1 MCPSPSTSKTL
12 IDHHFPEEKLKIWH
26 RGVDTD
32 LFSPSKR
39 RKEQRQAWMGNID
52 KVVLLYVGRV
62 SWEKNLKTLSQA
74 YINLQSTRND
84 IHLIITGDGPA
95 RTELEAI
102 FENAKVPVNFTGYL
116 EGIQLSGIANLW
128 GNF

>member
-26 RGVDTD
+26 RGVDTE

-39 RKEQRQAWMGNID
+39 RKELREAWMGNSD

-62 SWEKNLKTLSQA
+62 SWEKNLKALSQA
-74 YINLQSTRND
+74 YINL
-84 IHLIITGDGPA
+84 HLIRDDVHLVITGDGPA
-95 RTELEAI
+95 RMELEVI
-102 FENAKVPVNFTGYL
+102 FQNEKVPVTFTGYL
-116 EGIQLSGIANLW
+116 EGIKLSGVANS
-128 GNF
+128 

>member
-1 MCPSPSTSKTL
+1 MCPSPSTFKTL

-26 RGVDTD
+26 RGVDSV

-39 RKEQRQAWMGNID
+39 RKKLRDTWMGNVD

-62 SWEKNLKTLSQA
+62 SWEKNLKSLSQA
-74 YINLQSTRND
+74 YISLRAITND
-84 IHLIITGDGPA
+84 IHLVITGDGPA

-102 FENAKVPVNFTGYL
+102 FQNEKVPVTFTGYL
-116 EGIQLSGIANLW
+116 EGIQFLCHY
-128 GNF
+128 